1 MLSAEVESKRWEERE
16 EGGRRKKEKKIS
28 ERRGKMGGDMGIG
41 GGLYMCFVCFSVVF
55 HEVKGNCVDWRGCW
69 CVFRS
74 VFVFLCFFCFSLFFS
89 YYSIGWGV
97 VGVVGGLQ
105 RGFTSCSVDVD
116 QCGVCVQ
123 RCALLC
129 GPHKHQHLAMCM
141 ERSS

>member
-1 MLSAEVESKRWEERE
+1 MGRKR
-16 EGGRRKKEKKIS
+16 GRGEEKKGEKKKNFRKGK
-28 ERRGKMGGDMGIG
+28 ERWGEIWVLVVGYTCV
-41 GGLYMCFVCFSVVF
+41 LFVFQLF
-55 HEVKGNCVDWRGCW
+55 FMKLKGNCVDWRGCW

-74 VFVFLCFFCFSLFFS
+74 VFVFLCFFCFSLLFS